1 MKVFIVEKEKALAS
15 QLEKTLVMAG
25 FACEKRMWPAKVA
38 GFSVPVM
45 EEETPGLV
53 ILGAGLKEDRKWACC
68 HRIHELEQPFPVL
81 SVVNPARSDEIV
93 AARQAGVD
101 DFICLPVRASEL
113 VCRVSVLIR
122 RAYPDEYAGATLSVN
137 DYEFSRFPNRVFFRG
152 REIVLTAKE
161 YELGRLFFEHIGRPV
176 SRLTL
181 AETVWQTRKKAPG
194 RTIDTHVSKVRSKL
208 ALKEENGFLLQQV
221 YGYGYRLMIL

>member
-1 MKVFIVEKEKALAS
+1 M
-15 QLEKTLVMAG
+15 
-25 FACEKRMWPAKVA
+25 
-38 GFSVPVM
+38 
-45 EEETPGLV
+45 
-53 ILGAGLKEDRKWACC
+53 KEDRKWACC

-81 SVVNPARSDEIV
+81 SVVDPARSDEIV

-122 RAYPDEYAGATLSVN
+122 HAYPDEYAGATLSVN

-181 AETVWQTRKKAPG
+181 AETVWQTRKKATG
-194 RTIDTHVSKVRSKL
+194 SHNRHACFESQKQACFERRERFSAATGLRLRLSVDDS
-208 ALKEENGFLLQQV
+208 LKEKPVARFS
-221 YGYGYRLMIL
+221 RLR